1 MYHWDRASP
10 DAHGGNVLA
19 VTVFAVV
26 SRQMVGVPPAQR
38 PGWKPAVPVRSVPAV
53 ALAGVLQRRRIQPPR
68 APQPWR
74 DGFHAAAAAGLGKY
88 DFVETDLLGAFGFKL
103 RVDRRKLVALQGC

>member
-10 DAHGGNVLA
+10 DAHGGTAAETNCGNVLA

-38 PGWKPAVPVRSVPAV
+38 PGWKPAVPVRSVPLV
-53 ALAGVLQRRRIQPPR
+53 ALAGVLQRRRIQQPR
-68 APQPWR
+68 AHQS
-74 DGFHAAAAAGLGKY
+74 
-88 DFVETDLLGAFGFKL
+88 
-103 RVDRRKLVALQGC
+103 